1 MAIPYFLDKPESN
14 QGIIRQVI
22 FPKFRGINKFLYL
35 RQGDEMKYKE
45 IAQSQNDEV
54 VKFGFEK
61 TLKSLNVEEQ
71 AKNNIL
77 TEITEIFH
85 DLIVECLATIG
96 LSEYVAA
103 EIPEFKEKL
112 KIDWSDFA
120 NNDEFCVEKL
130 MQQIFDN
137 YVSVITRTA
146 IAPSLMPFLP
156 NFMANNPLK
165 LSNPPTITTNGEL
178 EYITVNGESEY
189 NKYMKLL
196 NPDNGVISKDFLFEE
211 DRLPLAFAYC
221 FYYAL
226 KDVLSTCYLQITLP
240 APVTP
245 PVNQLGLNI
254 LEEITLDLK
263 ALPAKIADP
272 TKLPG
277 LIDDL
282 NVAIAEQSILA
293 SPNASLVAPEV
304 PPEPNFK
311 TIRALKSSQIELT
324 DKLTNIHN
332 YNNNPDNIPVIQLE
346 EMNNDV

>member
-137 YVSVITRTA
+137 YVSVITQTA
-146 IAPSLMPFLP
+146 IAPSLIPFLP

-165 LSNPPTITTNGEL
+165 LSNPPIISTTDN
-178 EYITVNGESEY
+178 NESEY

-282 NVAIAEQSILA
+282 NVTIAEQSILA
-293 SPNASLVAPEV
+293 SPNASLVAPA
-304 PPEPNFK
+304 PDFK
-311 TIRALKSSQIELT
+311 IPRKLKSSQIELT